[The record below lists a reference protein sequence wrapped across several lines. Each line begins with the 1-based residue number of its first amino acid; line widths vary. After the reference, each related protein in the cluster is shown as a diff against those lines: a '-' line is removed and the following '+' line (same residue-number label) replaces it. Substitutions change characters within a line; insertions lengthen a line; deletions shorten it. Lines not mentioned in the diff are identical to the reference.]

1 MCAAALSSVQL
12 DFFDFEQLSP
22 AGDDEAAQMSLA
34 GPVVP
39 NRAYMITRRCVH
51 RRFFLRPCKEV
62 EQAFL
67 FCLAVAAQRYGI
79 VIYWVC
85 VLSNHYHLGI
95 LDVRGNYPEFLQFFH
110 SLLARCLNVH
120 VSRWENLWS
129 VEQSGVLHLGDAA
142 AVFDKMVYSL
152 TNPVKAQLVGKVAHW
167 PGINALYFQLT
178 DRPVVAKRPHWFF
191 DKNGDMPDEVELRF
205 ARPPEFAGLSQEE
218 WAEKIS
224 AAVSLEEKK
233 AAELRTKTNG
243 RIVGR
248 KAILRQSPF
257 SCPKTSTERRGLR
270 PRVAS
275 RNKWR
280 RIELLKANRSFLR
293 SYRRAYER
301 RRSGGVEV
309 EFPYGTYQLRKL
321 ELVRCQQGPP
331 LQ

>member
-1 MCAAALSSVQL
+1 
-12 DFFDFEQLSP
+12 
-22 AGDDEAAQMSLA
+22 MSLPR
-34 GPVVP
+34 PVVQ
-39 NRAYMITRRCVH
+39 NRTYMVTRRCAE
-51 RRFFLRPCKEV
+51 RRFYLRPCPEV

-79 VIYWVC
+79 VVCWVC

-95 LDVRGNYPEFLQFFH
+95 RDVRGNYPEFLQFFH

-120 VSRWENLWS
+120 LSRWENLWS
-129 VEQSGVLHLGDAA
+129 SEQSGVLHLGDPA

-152 TNPVKAQLVGKVAHW
+152 TNPVKAQLVDKVVHW
-167 PGINALYFQLT
+167 PGINSLSFQLRG
-178 DRPVVAKRPHWFF
+178 RPVVVKRPHWFF
-191 DKNGDMPDEVELRF
+191 DKNGEMPDEVELRF
-205 ARPPEFAGLSQEE
+205 ARPPEFAELSQEE
-218 WAEKIS
+218 WAKRICT
-224 AAVSLEEKK
+224 AVALEEQK

-248 KAILRQSPF
+248 KSILRQSPF

-280 RIELLKANRSFLR
+280 RIELLKANKGFLR
-293 SYRRAYER
+293 SYRTACER

-309 EFPYGTYQLRKL
+309 EFPYGTYQLMKL
-321 ELVRCQQGPP
+321 KLVCCQQGPP

>member
-1 MCAAALSSVQL
+1 
-12 DFFDFEQLSP
+12 
-22 AGDDEAAQMSLA
+22 MSLPR
-34 GPVVP
+34 PVFE
-39 NRAYMITRRCVH
+39 NRTYMVTRRCAE
-51 RRFFLRPCKEV
+51 RRFYLRPCPEV

-79 VIYWVC
+79 VVYWLC

-95 LDVRGNYPEFLQFFH
+95 RDLHGNYPEFLQLLH

-120 VSRWENLWS
+120 LSRWENLWS
-129 VEQSGVLHLGDAA
+129 SEQSGVLHVGDGA

-152 TNPVKAQLVGKVAHW
+152 ANPVKAQLVDKVAHW
-167 PGINALYFQLT
+167 PGVNSLYYQLN
-178 DRPVVAKRPHWFF
+178 DRPALVKRPHWFF
-191 DKNGDMPDEVELRF
+191 DKNGDMPDDVELRF
-205 ARPPEFAGLSQEE
+205 ARPCEFAELSQAE
-218 WAEKIS
+218 WAERVRT
-224 AAVSLEEKK
+224 AVALEEKK
-233 AAELRTKTNG
+233 AAELRSQTNG

-257 SCPKTSTERRGLR
+257 SCPRTSTERRGLR

-280 RIELLKANRSFLR
+280 RIELLKTNRNFLR
-293 SYRRAYER
+293 SYRTAYER
-301 RRSGGVEV
+301 RRSYGVEV

-321 ELVRCQQGPP
+321 KLVCCPQGPP